1 MESVGETEH
10 IVTTKKNE
18 DERKTRDSPLARAW
32 AAPIHKAIGPGLND
46 FSYWWSKYPTERT

>member
-18 DERKTRDSPLARAW
+18 DERKTRDSPLARA
-32 AAPIHKAIGPGLND
+32 
-46 FSYWWSKYPTERT
+46 